1 MAGKTGARQRR
12 FRIETMRGEPKWV
25 GGRKLT
31 PVARVVS
38 FGRARATIGHA
49 RGTIGHAR
57 ATIGHARA
65 TIGHAR
71 GTIGS
76 GRVSGWGGGFFRV
89 TPLALI
95 EDAPE
100 GKRRVAVSNAT
111 TTALAGLLGA
121 ATAVTVFCTV
131 LRWLLRRSRRRG
143 SPLFPRRV

>member
-1 MAGKTGARQRR
+1 MAGKIGARQRR
-12 FRIETMRGEPKWV
+12 FRIETMRGEPTWV

-38 FGRARATIGHA
+38 FGRARATIG
-49 RGTIGHAR
+49 RAR

-71 GTIGS
+71 ATIGS

-95 EDAPE
+95 EDAPD
-100 GKRRVAVSNAT
+100 GKRRIAVSNAT
-111 TTALAGLLGA
+111 NTALAGLLGA
-121 ATAVTVFCTV
+121 AVVVTVLCTAIRRLV
-131 LRWLLRRSRRRG
+131 RRSHESRSLQPSTQG
-143 SPLFPRRV
+143 